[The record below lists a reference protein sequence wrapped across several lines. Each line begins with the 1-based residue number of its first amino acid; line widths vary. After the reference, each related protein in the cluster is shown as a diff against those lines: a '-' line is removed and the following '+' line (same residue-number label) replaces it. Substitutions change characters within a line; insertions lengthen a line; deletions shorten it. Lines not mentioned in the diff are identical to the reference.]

1 VGFPAL
7 GRFDGVIEL
16 KRGDEM
22 ALAREDGTPLGS
34 LMMGLGW
41 DKKPGAGAL
50 SGANRPDVDLDASAL
65 QYAGDQLLD
74 LAFFNH
80 LATRDGSV
88 VHQGDNISGR
98 GDGDDEQ
105 ITIDLARV
113 HPRVDSMLFLVSSYQ
128 GHSLEFVSN
137 AYCRLV
143 DEEDG
148 EIARFTLTQGVP
160 RTGFMLAKMFR
171 EGDGW
176 KLRAIGQ
183 GIAVSVP
190 TESLDV
196 LQRFV

>member
-1 VGFPAL
+1 
-7 GRFDGVIEL
+7 VIEL

-22 ALAREDGTPLGS
+22 VLAGEDGTPLGK
-34 LMMGLGW
+34 LTMGVGW
-41 DKKPGAGAL
+41 DKKSGAGAL
-50 SGANRPDVDLDASAL
+50 SGANRPDVDLDASAI
-65 QYAGDQLLD
+65 QYAGDQLFD

-80 LATRDGSV
+80 LETRDGSV

-98 GDGDDEQ
+98 GEGDDEQ
-105 ITIDLARV
+105 ITIDLAQV
-113 HPRVDSMLFLVSSYQ
+113 HTRVDTMLFLVSSYQ
-128 GHSLEFVSN
+128 GHSLEFVHS

-143 DEEDG
+143 EEDDEG
-148 EIARFTLTQGVP
+148 DAAEIARFTLTEGVP

-171 EGDGW
+171 DPDNTDGW
-176 KLRAIGQ
+176 RLKAIGQ

>member
-1 VGFPAL
+1 M
-7 GRFDGVIEL
+7 IEL

-22 ALAREDGTPLGS
+22 ALTRPDGAPLGK
-34 LMMGLGW
+34 LTMGLGW

-50 SGANRPDVDLDASAL
+50 SGSNTPDVDLDASAI
-65 QYAGDQLLD
+65 QYAGEQLFD

-80 LATRDGSV
+80 LETRDGSV
-88 VHQGDNISGR
+88 VHLGDNISGR
-98 GDGDDEQ
+98 GEGDDEQ

-113 HPRVDSMLFLVSSYQ
+113 YPKVDTMLFLVSSYQ
-128 GHSLEFVSN
+128 GHSLEFVHS

-143 DEEDG
+143 EEDDEG
-148 EIARFTLTQGVP
+148 DAVEIARFTLTEGVP

-171 EGDGW
+171 DPDNADGW
-176 KLRAIGQ
+176 RLKAIGQ